1 MAFGEAPPTVVLLPM
16 IGRPSISGTFG
27 DKASL
32 DPDVLMPVP
41 VVIARGPYEA
51 GARRGN
57 LNHERRRRR
66 NVNFDTVVS
75 RSWRPHGGHASSE
88 ADGSNNAEERVVQ
101 RAIRLNQGHSHRIL
115 R

>member
-16 IGRPSISGTFG
+16 IGCPAISGTFA

-51 GARRGN
+51 GPRWGN
-57 LNHERRRRR
+57 FNHRRRRR
-66 NVNFDTVVS
+66 NVNFNAVVS
-75 RSWRPHGGHASSE
+75 RSRRTHGGHASCE
-88 ADGSNNAEERVVQ
+88 ADGGNDAEERVVQ
-101 RAIRLNQGHSHRIL
+101 RVIRLNQGHSHRIL